1 MHIPPTVV
9 QAPHHAPEPPRPAQ
23 QEAQVSS
30 RPVVA
35 PTQNEATAQET
46 RRNDARRAER
56 DDSRHDA
63 AQNKRSEA
71 RNEAESRTQAE
82 PRSRRSSDSS
92 VGSKVDV
99 FA

>member
-1 MHIPPTVV
+1 MHISPTA
-9 QAPHHAPEPPRPAQ
+9 APVPQHAPEPPRPAQ

-46 RRNDARRAER
+46 RNDDARRTDR
-56 DDSRHDA
+56 DGGRHGEVHSKQSDAKSETESRHQSA
-63 AQNKRSEA
+63 SKSH
-71 RNEAESRTQAE
+71 RNA
-82 PRSRRSSDSS
+82 DST

>member
-1 MHIPPTVV
+1 MHISPTA
-9 QAPHHAPEPPRPAQ
+9 APVPQHAPEPPRPAQ

-56 DDSRHDA
+56 DADRHDA
-63 AQNKRSEA
+63 AQNMRSEA
-71 RNEAESRTQAE
+71 KNHAESKSQAE
-82 PRSRRSSDSS
+82 ASSRRNSDPA
-92 VGSKVDV
+92 VGSSVDV

>member
-1 MHIPPTVV
+1 MHISPTA
-9 QAPHHAPEPPRPAQ
+9 APVPQHAPEPPRPAL

-56 DDSRHDA
+56 DGGRQDA
-63 AQNKRSEA
+63 VHNKRTDAKHETEHKS
-71 RNEAESRTQAE
+71 QAE
-82 PRSRRSSDSS
+82 PSSRRNADPA
-92 VGSKVDV
+92 VGSSVDV